1 MQLKAIRSGIN
12 IDTINTRRVQMYLN
26 TDIPDDEGFHSY
38 PPEALSSHRDL
49 EPALENYE

>member
-1 MQLKAIRSGIN
+1 
-12 IDTINTRRVQMYLN
+12 MYLH

-49 EPALENYE
+49 EPALDNYEEMVSQFEDAAFSGSSETYKL